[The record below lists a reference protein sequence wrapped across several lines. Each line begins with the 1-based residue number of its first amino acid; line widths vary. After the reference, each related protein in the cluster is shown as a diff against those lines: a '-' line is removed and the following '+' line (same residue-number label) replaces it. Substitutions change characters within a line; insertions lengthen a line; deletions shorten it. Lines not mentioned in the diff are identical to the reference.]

1 MRDSLKDRANAP
13 ASGGSRPFEPTV
25 LESPESRELIQKSVL
40 YLSALLTFGGFN
52 QAINRGEPH
61 LSMWI
66 SLSLTFVAL
75 VMAWRVPTSS
85 RHLIPTLHTL
95 MAVMVL
101 NICIQVVHGASALLV
116 WTLPFYL
123 IWIMLLPT
131 VLVAVAGVAVSLVTT
146 YLADNHPVVPANYML
161 ALASALVVHFGKEQV
176 KRQLQLASSDPLTGA
191 LNRRYL
197 LTQLASMRAEF
208 VRAERISSL
217 VLMDV
222 DGLKA
227 INDSYGHKVGDAVL
241 ESLATI
247 VRERVRGSDALFR
260 IGGDEFVLILCD
272 AKASSALKV
281 ANDVRQLIREQA
293 PQELPDFAI
302 SFGICCVDDSSS
314 ADDWLER
321 ADEALYEAKK
331 LGGDAAR
338 MAT

>member
-1 MRDSLKDRANAP
+1 MRDSLKDRANDP
-13 ASGGSRPFEPTV
+13 ASGGSRVFKPSL
-25 LESPESRELIQKSVL
+25 LEIPESRELTQKSVL

-52 QAINRGEPH
+52 QAINRGEVH
-61 LSMWI
+61 LSMWV
-66 SLSLTFVAL
+66 SLGVTVVVLAL
-75 VMAWRVPTSS
+75 VWRVPTSS
-85 RHLIPTLHTL
+85 RHLIPGLHAL

-101 NICIQVVHGASALLV
+101 NICIHVVHGASALLV

-123 IWIMLLPT
+123 IWITLLPT
-131 VLVAVAGVAVSLVTT
+131 VLVAIAGVSVSLVTT

-161 ALASALVVHFGKEQV
+161 ALATALVVHFGKEQV
-176 KRQLQLASSDPLTGA
+176 QRQLQLASSDPLTGA

-247 VRERVRGSDALFR
+247 IRERVRGSDALFR
-260 IGGDEFVLILCD
+260 IGGDEFVLILGD

-331 LGGDAAR
+331 QGGDIAR

>member
-1 MRDSLKDRANAP
+1 MAGSHIVTALDPYPSRRDGRYGPQHLH
-13 ASGGSRPFEPTV
+13 SGGARCVSATR
-25 LESPESRELIQKSVL
+25 LDA
-40 YLSALLTFGGFN
+40 ALLS
-52 QAINRGEPH
+52 H
-61 LSMWI
+61 LDH
-66 SLSLTFVAL
+66 V
-75 VMAWRVPTSS
+75 
-85 RHLIPTLHTL
+85 
-95 MAVMVL
+95 
-101 NICIQVVHGASALLV
+101 
-116 WTLPFYL
+116 
-123 IWIMLLPT
+123 LPT
-131 VLVAVAGVAVSLVTT
+131 VLVAIAGVAVSVVTT
-146 YLADNHPVVPANYML
+146 YLADNHPVVPSNYML
-161 ALASALVVHFGKEQV
+161 ALASAVVVHFGKEQV

-227 INDSYGHKVGDAVL
+227 INDSFGHKVGDAVL

-247 VRERVRGSDALFR
+247 VRERIRGSDALFR
-260 IGGDEFVLILCD
+260 IGGDEFVLILGD

-321 ADEALYEAKK
+321 ADEALYETKK

-338 MAT
+338 MAK

>member
-1 MRDSLKDRANAP
+1 MRDSLKDRAKDP
-13 ASGGSRPFEPTV
+13 ASGGSRPFEPTL

-52 QAINRGEPH
+52 QAINRGEPD

-66 SLSLTFVAL
+66 SLSVTVVAL

-85 RHLIPTLHTL
+85 RHLIPTLHAL

-101 NICIQVVHGASALLV
+101 NICIQVVHGASALLL

-131 VLVAVAGVAVSLVTT
+131 VLVAVAGVAVSVVTT

-260 IGGDEFVLILCD
+260 IGGDEFVLILGD

-281 ANDVRQLIREQA
+281 ANDERQLI
-293 PQELPDFAI
+293 
-302 SFGICCVDDSSS
+302 
-314 ADDWLER
+314 
-321 ADEALYEAKK
+321 
-331 LGGDAAR
+331 
-338 MAT
+338 